1 MTASSASSASSA
13 SAQLRR
19 HYDSRLDRARAAAAD
34 GTAVIGVVGADVPP
48 EILESCGAL
57 AYRLSSVDRSPS
69 PEAITLL
76 GGAVDATAYSILD
89 QILAGDVDF
98 LRGLVVS
105 RDSQAS
111 LRVFYVLRAL
121 AAQGRPVPPV
131 HLLDVLHLRRKSTR
145 RYNTSQIAGLTET
158 ITLWTGR
165 PHTLE
170 NLRAAQTVR
179 ARLGC
184 RLVEVRERR
193 RSAIPTVSGVD
204 ALRLYALSQ
213 TAEPTECIALAEAL
227 LADPSPIPAG
237 PRVFLTGSPH
247 DHDHAYAALESAG
260 ARLVGDDH
268 SWGDAVADLWPVPAA
283 GDDLDSAH
291 SAIAL
296 HRLDCG
302 VMAQTSGLTDRAGYS
317 AEGVRRAAADAVL
330 SLVRRN
336 DPAPDWDFPA
346 LVREV
351 GECVRTE
358 KVAGGGRTWPDT
370 ELREAL
376 QRLTREDCEVS
387 AR

>member
-1 MTASSASSASSA
+1 MSSASER
-13 SAQLRR
+13 LRS
-19 HYDSRLDRARAAAAD
+19 HYDSRLDRARTAAAD

-48 EILESCGAL
+48 EILETCGAL
-57 AYRLSSVDRSPS
+57 AYRLSSIDRPPS

-111 LRVFYVLRAL
+111 LRLFYVLRAL
-121 AAQGRPVPPV
+121 AAQGRPAPPV
-131 HLLDVLHLRRKSTR
+131 HLLDALHLRRESTR
-145 RYNTSQIAGLTET
+145 RYNTSQIGALAAT
-158 ITLWTGR
+158 IEQWTGR
-165 PHTLE
+165 SHTLA
-170 NLRAAQTVR
+170 NLFAAQDVR
-179 ARLGC
+179 ARLGG
-184 RLVEVRERR
+184 RLVEIRERR
-193 RSAIPTVSGVD
+193 RSDTPTVSGVD

-213 TAEPTECIALAEAL
+213 TAEPTECIALAEGL
-227 LADPSPIPAG
+227 LADPSPVPAG
-237 PRVFLTGSPH
+237 PRVFVTGSTH
-247 DHDHAYAALESAG
+247 DHDHAYIALESAG

-268 SWGDAVADLWPVPAA
+268 SWGDPVADLWPVPAT
-283 GDDLDSAH
+283 GDDLDRAH
-291 SAIAL
+291 SAIAS
-296 HRLDCG
+296 HRLYCG
-302 VMAQTSGLTDRAGYS
+302 AMAQTSGLTDRAGYS

-346 LVREV
+346 LGREL
-351 GECVRTE
+351 GGGVRTE
-358 KVAGGGRTWPDT
+358 KVAGGARTWPDE

-376 QRLTREDCEVS
+376 QRLSREDCEVS

>member
-1 MTASSASSASSA
+1 M
-13 SAQLRR
+13 
-19 HYDSRLDRARAAAAD
+19 
-34 GTAVIGVVGADVPP
+34 
-48 EILESCGAL
+48 
-57 AYRLSSVDRSPS
+57 
-69 PEAITLL
+69 
-76 GGAVDATAYSILD
+76 
-89 QILAGDVDF
+89 
-98 LRGLVVS
+98 S

-145 RYNTSQIAGLTET
+145 RYNTSQIAGLAET

-204 ALRLYALSQ
+204 ALRLFALSQ
-213 TAEPTECIALAEAL
+213 SAEPTECIALAEAL

-296 HRLDCG
+296 HRLYCG
-302 VMAQTSGLTDRAGYS
+302 VMAHTSGLTDRAGYS

-358 KVAGGGRTWPDT
+358 KVAGGGRTWPDR
-370 ELREAL
+370 ELGEAL